1 MYSSS
6 KHRCYSLIDGV
17 IDGSLLGT
25 ELGAEDG
32 MLLGAE
38 DGMPLGILDIDG
50 SELGAED
57 GMLLGAEDGMP
68 LGILDKDGSELGDKD
83 GIALGSE
90 LGDEDGTLLGILDID
105 GSMLGA
111 LVAQKAFSKGKGIPV
126 EEPLPLPLPLPLP
139 DLEPFEFL
147 PVGLLL
153 IEGAA
158 DGTSLK
164 PSQYDSRATHRGD
177 PARHDGAQASKSSNA
192 REPPF
197 PLEPLR
203 LLLDP
208 FPLRLLLDPFPLP
221 FPLVGGEL
229 IDGGLDVEGAADGV
243 AVPKR
248 PRQHSM
254 HWQSL
259 GSFIISIMEELL
271 EEPFPF
277 PLPLPMHIVM
287 L

>member
-1 MYSSS
+1 M
-6 KHRCYSLIDGV
+6 D
-17 IDGSLLGT
+17 IDGSELGDEDGIALGMFDIDGS

-32 MLLGAE
+32 TLLGSE
-38 DGMPLGILDIDG
+38 DGSELGDKDGIALGIKDG

-126 EEPLPLPLPLPLP
+126 EEPLPLPLPLP

-203 LLLDP
+203 LLL
-208 FPLRLLLDPFPLP
+208 LLLDPFPLP